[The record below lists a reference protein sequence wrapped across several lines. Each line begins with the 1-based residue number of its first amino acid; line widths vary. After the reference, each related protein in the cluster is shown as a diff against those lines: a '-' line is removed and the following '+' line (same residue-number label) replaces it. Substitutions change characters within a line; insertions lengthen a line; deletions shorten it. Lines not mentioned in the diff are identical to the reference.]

1 MSSYKYIWK
10 FADHKRSDCVGQ
22 VDNNTN
28 KDFGYNPAPD
38 IVPVTN
44 NSVLVNQSG
53 ILKNTKSGTGGMA
66 PKIKVLDII
75 NDFNWTRSPIDARND
90 VPQLILREEKILI
103 SPMINQIAQNLAITL
118 QKGVRSARRAEQELP
133 EGALKQM
140 LSSGRKFTTDQYQKM
155 RAAPD
160 GSIMKNASV
169 AIDSLASGKSGVMSA
184 YDNLYFV
191 EDTGFKY
198 KLPYLESE
206 YKAITNDFVTE
217 DSTGVGKP
225 LITTPLRS
233 GSKAMANIATSLN
246 LFEPGTFIDQPRFY
260 NFGRSGKTYKCR
272 IPLFNT
278 TNDFQDVINNWQF
291 IYMLIYQN
299 TPNKITRDLMDP
311 PKIYEATIKGVW
323 YNRYTYI
330 SSLNVEFL
338 GAQRRMK
345 LQIPFTE
352 TDNDGQSQLKYYDF
366 ETVIPD
372 AYELSLSVTEI
383 FPETQNMLYSG
394 ITEKQN
400 LVQVTRNS
408 PFANS
413 DFRSDTL
420 FSGPGSSGDDTS
432 VSKPWFD
439 ERNT

>member
-10 FADHKRSDCVGQ
+10 FADHKRADGVGQ

-28 KDFGYNPAPD
+28 KDFGYNPSPD

-66 PKIKVLDII
+66 PKIKVLDVI
-75 NDFNWTRSPIDARND
+75 NDFNWTRSPVSSRDD

-118 QKGVRSARRAEQELP
+118 QKGIRSARRAEQELP
-133 EGALKQM
+133 DGALKEM
-140 LSSGRKFTTDQYQKM
+140 LSKGRTWTTEQFQAM
-155 RAAPD
+155 RGSPD
-160 GSIMKNASV
+160 GSIMKNASK
-169 AIDSLASGKSGVMSA
+169 AIDSIATSKSGVMSS

-198 KLPYLESE
+198 KLPYLEPS
-206 YKAITNDFVTE
+206 YKSISNTFGDS

-225 LITTPLRS
+225 IITTPLS
-233 GSKAMANIATSLN
+233 KGAKAMANMATSLN
-246 LFEPGTFIDQPRFY
+246 LFEPGTFIDQPKFY
-260 NFGRSGKTYKCR
+260 NFGRSGKSYSCK

-291 IYMLIYQN
+291 LYMLIYQN

-330 SSLNVEFL
+330 SGLEVNFL

-352 TDNDGQSQLKYYDF
+352 TDDNNQSQLKYYEF
-366 ETVIPD
+366 ETIIPD
-372 AYELSLSVTEI
+372 AYELNLTVTEI
-383 FPETQNMLYSG
+383 FPETQNMLYTG

-400 LVQVTRNS
+400 LVKVTRNS
-408 PFANS
+408 PFANA
-413 DFRSDTL
+413 DFKTDSL
-420 FSGPGSSGDDTS
+420 FSGPGSQGGG
-432 VSKPWFD
+432 
-439 ERNT
+439 N